1 MRQYGLCHCGH
12 KTYQLDRS
20 EYCPCDQRCHEGGGG
35 LVIRDAAPEPIKRTR
50 GKR

>member
-1 MRQYGLCHCGH
+1 MRQYGLCFCGH

-20 EYCPCDQRCHEGGGG
+20 EYCPCDQRCHPGDG
-35 LVIRDAAPEPIKRTR
+35 LVIREPSPEPIKKAR